1 MLWKNMYSEYQVP
14 FSIIF
19 EKPFLVFNRKDAVN
33 SCMEILMEMSG
44 LQDRLIKN
52 QADFEKMDSHID
64 YGIVNYRIG
73 EYITMSKDVLAKNI
87 L

>member
-33 SCMEILMEMSG
+33 SRMEILMEMSG

-52 QADFEKMDSHID
+52 QADFWKMDSPID
-64 YGIVNYRIG
+64 YETVRKRMN
-73 EYITMSKDVLAKNI
+73 EYITKSKDLLAKNT